1 MWSIVNLPKPQV
13 EHVKKAVD
21 TNDKE
26 DRTRYA
32 DKISKLQESH
42 MHVRALIVLSMNLVD
57 EVLSQ

>member
-1 MWSIVNLPKPQV
+1 MPKAQV

-21 TNDKE
+21 TNDNE
-26 DRTRYA
+26 DRTLYA

-42 MHVRALIVLSMNLVD
+42 MHVRAIIVLSMNLVD